1 MIHLLRRCCLLL
13 AVWQAPFFSSAQT
26 IQLSMPDTTVL
37 AGDTLSYPIVVGS
50 DFDRVVSAQFS
61 IQWNPSVLRYIGHLP
76 VDLNQIAVGETS
88 AAQGALRFS
97 WFDVGGQ
104 GITLAPGSQ
113 LVRFRFRAEG
123 QPGDSTPV
131 VFTNE
136 PLRIQIFRA
145 GSTPGLFDSL
155 VLVQDTG
162 LVKIARVWQPTA
174 VSQNPTC
181 FGMND
186 GTASVNAADAPA
198 GAQFL
203 WTGPNGFSSSSPV
216 LSDLG
221 PGAYNLVATSSQG
234 EVLFET
240 TITLNEPPPL
250 QPDLGDDLQLCPGES
265 STLSP
270 GTFAGYLWSD
280 GTTAAQLPINQTGT
294 YSVTVN
300 DAQGCT
306 ASDTIAVNV
315 SADVQI
321 VVENDRLSICPGDS
335 VQLRVSGG
343 ETYRWTDPSNTLSST
358 TIPNP
363 VAKPQQSS
371 SYTLI
376 ASNECASD
384 TIQFSIFVHQTDA
397 SAGPDTCI
405 QRGQE
410 LRLYARGGVRYAWD
424 RGEYPL
430 NSYSS
435 SDPLSTPLSS
445 TVYRVE
451 IVDANGCKTT
461 IEVPVTVVDG
471 APDILLINMI
481 TPNGD
486 GRNDVL
492 EFQELGKF
500 TNNALKVYNRWGDL
514 AYQKLGYQTDD
525 ERFDGTWNGKPLPAG
540 NYFYVLS
547 FSEVHY
553 KQTLTIIRD

>member
-1 MIHLLRRCCLLL
+1 MMQASVLL
-13 AVWQAPFFSSAQT
+13 PAQ
-26 IQLSMPDTTVL
+26 IINLSMPDTTVL
-37 AGDTLSYPIVVGS
+37 TGDTLSYPITASAG
-50 DFDRVVSAQFS
+50 FDGVVSAQFS
-61 IQWNPSVLRYIGHLP
+61 IQWNPSVIRYIGHLP
-76 VDLNQIAVGETS
+76 AALNQIAIGETS
-88 AAQGALRFS
+88 AAQGTLRFS
-97 WFDVGGQ
+97 WFDVAGQ

-113 LVRFRFRAEG
+113 LVSLRFRAEG
-123 QPGDSTPV
+123 QPGTSSPV
-131 VFTNE
+131 ILSDI
-136 PLRIQIFRA
+136 PLRIQIFQA
-145 GSTPGLFDSL
+145 GSIPGQFDSL
-155 VLVQDTG
+155 ALVQDTG
-162 LVKIARVWQPTA
+162 LVMIAGLWQPVATA
-174 VSQNPTC
+174 QNPTC
-181 FGMND
+181 FGLDD

-203 WTGPNGFSSSSPV
+203 WSGPNGF
-216 LSDLG
+216 
-221 PGAYNLVATSSQG
+221 TSSAPTLTGLAPGNYTLTVRSAQG
-234 EVLFET
+234 VILFET
-240 TITLNEPPPL
+240 SLTLTAPPPVM
-250 QPDLGDDLQLCPGES
+250 PDLGDDVQLCPGES
-265 STLSP
+265 TALSP
-270 GTFAGYLWSD
+270 GIFTGYLWSN
-280 GTTAAQLPINQTGT
+280 GSNGSQLSVGQTGT
-294 YSVTVN
+294 YSVTVS

-306 ASDTIAVNV
+306 ASDTVSVNI

-343 ETYRWTDPSNTLSST
+343 ETYRWTDPSGSLSST

-363 VAKPQQSS
+363 VARPDQSA

-384 TIQFSIFVHQTDA
+384 TIEFSIFVHRVDV

-405 QRGQE
+405 QRGHE
-410 LRLYARGGVRYAWD
+410 VRLFARGGVRYAWD
-424 RGEYPL
+424 R
-430 NSYSS
+430 N
-435 SDPLSTPLSS
+435 DFPLSSFTSPTPTATPLSN

-471 APDILLINMI
+471 APEILLINMI

-492 EFQELGKF
+492 EFLELGMGKF

-514 AYQKLGYQTDD
+514 VYQKLGYQTDD

-547 FSEVHY
+547 FAEIHY

>member
-1 MIHLLRRCCLLL
+1 MIYLLRRCCLLW
-13 AVWQAPFFSSAQT
+13 AVWQAPFFPYAQS

-37 AGDTLSYPIVVGS
+37 AGDTLSYPVTATAG
-50 DFDRVVSAQFS
+50 FNGVVSAQFTL
-61 IQWNPSVLRYIGHLP
+61 QWNTGVIRYLDHLP
-76 VDLNQIAVGETS
+76 VDLNQIAIGSTS
-88 AAQGALRFS
+88 AEEGILRFS
-97 WFDVGGQ
+97 WFDVEAQ
-104 GITLAPGSQ
+104 GVTLAPGSQ
-113 LVRFRFRAEG
+113 LVLLRFLAEG

-131 VFTNE
+131 VITNE
-136 PLRIQIFRA
+136 PLRIQIFQT

-162 LVKIARVWQPTA
+162 WVRIAGIWQPMTT
-174 VSQNPTC
+174 VQHPTC
-181 FGMND
+181 FGRND
-186 GTASVNAADAPA
+186 GTASINAANAPA

-203 WTGPNGFSSSSPV
+203 WTGPDGFSSASPV
-216 LSDLG
+216 LSGLG
-221 PGAYNLVATSSQG
+221 PGDYTLTVTSAQG
-234 EVLFET
+234 AILFET
-240 TITLNEPPPL
+240 TITLNAPPPL
-250 QPDLGDDLQLCPGES
+250 QPELGDGIHLCPGES
-265 STLSP
+265 TALMP
-270 GTFAGYLWSD
+270 GTFAGYLWSNG
-280 GTTAAQLPINQTGT
+280 GTGPQLQVNQTGI
-294 YSVTVN
+294 YSVTVS
-300 DAQGCT
+300 DTQGCT
-306 ASDTIAVNV
+306 ASDTVFVNV

-321 VVENDRLSICPGDS
+321 VIENDQLTICPGDS

-343 ETYRWTDPSNTLSST
+343 DTYLWSDPSSTLSST

-363 VAKPQQSS
+363 VATPAQTT

-384 TIQFSIFVHQTDA
+384 TIQFSIFVHTTSV

-410 LRLYARGGVRYAWD
+410 VRLFARGGIRYAWD

-430 NSYSS
+430 NSYTS
-435 SDPLSTPLSS
+435 SDPVSMPLSS

-451 IVDANGCKTT
+451 IVDANGCKTS
-461 IEVPVTVVDG
+461 IEVPVAVVDG

-492 EFQELGKF
+492 EFPELGKF

-514 AYQKLGYQTDD
+514 VYQKLGYQTDD
-525 ERFDGTWNGKPLPAG
+525 ERFDGTLNGRPLPAG

-547 FSEVHY
+547 FAEVHY